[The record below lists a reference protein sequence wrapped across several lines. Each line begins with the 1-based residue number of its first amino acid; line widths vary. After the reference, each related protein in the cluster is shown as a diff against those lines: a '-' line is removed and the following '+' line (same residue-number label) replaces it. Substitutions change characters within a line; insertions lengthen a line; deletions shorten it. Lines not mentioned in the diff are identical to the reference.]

1 MVNPREI
8 AGNLEEEWEMVN
20 PRNISVNLHEEGEW

>member
-8 AGNLEEEWEMVN
+8 AGNLEEEWKMVN
-20 PRNISVNLHEEGEW
+20 PRNIAVNLQEEGGW